1 MDATTEKGF
10 RIKGWHV
17 LAGFVGAFGVIIGV
31 NLVLAVNAVK
41 TFPGLEVKNSY
52 VASQHFD
59 ENRAAQESL
68 GWAVR
73 ADAADGMVKLAITD
87 ESGAPV
93 RVKDLHAVVGRAT
106 HVKQDVEPVFA
117 FNGQVYEAPVTLGDG
132 NWNIRMTAVA
142 EDGTTFRQR
151 VVLHVER

>member
-73 ADAADGMVKLAITD
+73 ADAAEGMVKLAITD